1 MHFVYQCTSYV
12 LNTFPEMLYC
22 HNWFSLLEILRET
35 RISISQ
41 WQTVY
46 SKKEEILTRI
56 LYYMYIVQMIQLD

>member
-1 MHFVYQCTSYV
+1 
-12 LNTFPEMLYC
+12 MLYC
-22 HNWFSLLEILRET
+22 YHNWFSLLEILRET

-56 LYYMYIVQMIQLD
+56 LYYMYIVQMIQLDYRTDYW